1 MAPAA
6 GDGVDLGGMGS
17 FGGSRRNSAA
27 KLGAKVSTEGVRSLV
42 TEMRSLLTVLRE
54 VRKEYTEINKLNGG
68 GGAAGAGGGGGGQ
81 TPFGQM
87 VSSFPGGAGGG
98 GAGGMG
104 MMRRGLG
111 IGPAGAASLLFG
123 NIRDRTQRNMQQS
136 IGISASDSYM
146 SSVTGVRYHD
156 LERNRLRELGSFAGT
171 REQAAAAQNIA
182 FGYGQS
188 PTQVSNFMR
197 SVSGVV
203 QASGGTM
210 NAAQAAASAGG
221 FLDPN
226 VMRRAQAMGIPMGRV
241 GGQVQNPLEIAQ
253 GYIKDYE
260 RRMNVRLNGIDF
272 QNMAA
277 PGSRLRVTFQN
288 LYFLSEEALDMVVQA
303 GRQSS
308 AAGRDI
314 NYNSSASIAQTGN
327 TTARLGLQAM
337 NYMSSVS
344 RRESRYFQS
353 MEGNMVNRLGT
364 EITIQETLADVED
377 AFSGILGPLHE
388 FERVVQ
394 AVTIALG
401 VMGGVGAFGGRGGG
415 MGLPGMGG
423 GFGGGGMGARSMG
436 MPGFGGRGGRVPG
449 LGNTRGV
456 VGPAMGMPGT
466 SGGGVGFLR
475 GAGGMMAGAIGMQ
488 MALGADSG
496 LEVAGAVGGGA
507 LSGAMLAPLVGVAPG
522 VGAAVVGTAMAAIA
536 AKKYFDTANAR
547 GIQSGRDEA
556 IGLSESALLGKI
568 QDYVNGNTVWGR
580 NTVAAH
586 GLTGPGDK
594 ETAALDVFQLRR
606 SALTAAMLETAMSDP
621 HIQET
626 VLNSISTGD
635 AAKYRRALDQLAQGI
650 TDDSDFRKA
659 MEDVDP
665 FVERLRRTTRGG
677 EIYKEYFG
685 TASKPY
691 APVAIRTAQA
701 QSLQGS
707 GASILGMPAAGTSGT
722 EGDAVFDPN
731 GGSDPRRTGDPI
743 TGKGG
748 SGPTWDR
755 LDPRMKERLTRMF
768 RDGGGRV
775 WLGRGDGSGWR
786 SSDRQREMFLDRY
799 RPDPNGKIEWNG
811 QRWTHVKDAPA
822 APPGRSMH
830 EIGLAADLEGDIAW
844 ANANAANY
852 GLKHFASVN
861 NEPWHFQ
868 PAELPNGR
876 AEFEKNG
883 GVASPGTGGIAPA
896 PAGGPAPEGFMG
908 GGVGSAASGINYSL
922 GDSLSSARLIG
933 SGMSSFDAT
942 AIAGGAA
949 GGAAAGGMG
958 PAPGSVS
965 ANGFTPQQAALLAFQ
980 TGWKGQDLLAA
991 VAIMGRE
998 SGYNPFAHNPNRAT
1012 GDDSYGLFQ
1021 INMLGEMGAAR
1032 RKSLGISS
1040 NEALF
1045 DPATNMRAAWQLYSE
1060 AGNTFHAWGGYK
1072 GMSNTYNTDTARA
1085 MEVIRSAGLSLTG
1098 DAVFDSGTGD
1108 GVFSAGGASTSVSNM
1123 SVASAPIRVEVTLRA
1138 EGGAEAIAGDVARHL
1153 GPALEGVM
1161 MEFAAKRNG

>member
-6 GDGVDLGGMGS
+6 GDGIDLGGMGS
-17 FGGSRRNSAA
+17 LGGSRRNSAA

-42 TEMRSLLTVLRE
+42 NEMRSLLTVLRD
-54 VRKEYTEINKLNGG
+54 VRKEYTEINKLS
-68 GGAAGAGGGGGGQ
+68 GGATGTGTGSTTQ
-81 TPFGQM
+81 FGQM
-87 VSSFPGGAGGG
+87 VQGFQGGAGGG
-98 GAGGMG
+98 MAGMG

-146 SSVTGVRYHD
+146 ASVTGVRYHD
-156 LERNRLRELGSFAGT
+156 LERQRLRELGSFAGT

-197 SVSGVV
+197 GVSGVV

-210 NAAQAAASAGG
+210 NAAQAAASAGS

-226 VMRRAQAMGIPMGRV
+226 VMRRAQAMGIQLGRV
-241 GGQVQNPLEIAQ
+241 AGQVRNPLEIAQ
-253 GYIKDYE
+253 DYIKDYE

-344 RRESRYFQS
+344 RRESRYFQG
-353 MEGNMVNRLGT
+353 METNMVNRLGT

-388 FERVVQ
+388 FERVIQ
-394 AVTIALG
+394 GVTIALG
-401 VMGGVGAFGGRGGG
+401 VMGGMGAFGGRGGG
-415 MGLPGMGG
+415 GIGLPGMG
-423 GFGGGGMGARSMG
+423 GFGGGGMTSVG

-456 VGPAMGMPGT
+456 VGPAMGMPGAP
-466 SGGGVGFLR
+466 GGVGFMR
-475 GAGGMMAGAIGMQ
+475 GAGGFMAGALGMQ
-488 MALGADSG
+488 MAMGANTG
-496 LEVAGAVGGGA
+496 LEVAGAGVGGA

-522 VGAAVVGTAMAAIA
+522 VGAAVVGTTMAAIA
-536 AKKYFDTANAR
+536 AKKYFDTANAQ
-547 GIQSGRDEA
+547 GIMRGRDA
-556 IGLSESALLGKI
+556 ALGLSDAALIGKI

-606 SALTAAMLETAMSDP
+606 SALTAAMLETALSDP

-626 VLNSISTGD
+626 VLSSISTGD
-635 AAKYRRALDQLAQGI
+635 AATYRRALDRLAQGI

-659 MEDVDP
+659 MEEVDP
-665 FVERLRRTTRGG
+665 FVEKLRRTPRGS

-691 APVAIRTAQA
+691 APVPIRTAQA

-707 GASILGMPAAGTSGT
+707 GTSILTGGGAGAAGQ

-731 GGSDPRRTGDPI
+731 GGSNPRRTGDPI

-748 SGPTWDR
+748 SGATWDN

-786 SSDRQREMFLDRY
+786 SSDRQRAMFLDRY
-799 RPDPNGKIEWNG
+799 RPDPNGDISWNG

-830 EIGLAADLEGDIAW
+830 EIGLAADLEGDISW

-868 PAELPNGR
+868 PAELPNSR
-876 AEFEKNG
+876 AEFEKGG
-883 GVASPGTGGIAPA
+883 GVASPGGGTAA
-896 PAGGPAPEGFMG
+896 SPAGAPVGEGFSG
-908 GGVGSAASGINYSL
+908 GGGGSAASGIGYSL
-922 GDSLSSARLIG
+922 GDSLSQARIVGGAFVAAALAALAG
-933 SGMSSFDAT
+933 PGGT
-942 AIAGGAA
+942 PGAGG
-949 GGAAAGGMG
+949 G

-980 TGWKGQDLLAA
+980 QGWRGNDLLAA

-998 SGYNPFAHNPNRAT
+998 SDYNPFAHNPNRST

-1021 INMLGEMGAAR
+1021 INMLGEMGPAR
-1032 RKSLGISS
+1032 RAALGIQS
-1040 NEALF
+1040 NEQLF
-1045 DPATNMRAAWQLYSE
+1045 DPATNMRAAWQLYTG

-1072 GMSNTYNTDTARA
+1072 GMSNTYNTDTAKA
-1085 MEVIRSAGLSLTG
+1085 MDIIRSAGLSLTG
-1098 DAVFDSGTGD
+1098 DAVFDRGGD
-1108 GVFSAGGASTSVSNM
+1108 GVFAAGGAPAAATTSVGF
-1123 SVASAPIRVEVTLRA
+1123 ASAPIRVEVTLRA
-1138 EGGAEAIAGDVARHL
+1138 EGGAEQIAGDVARHL

-1161 MEFAAKRNG
+1161 MEFAAKRDG